1 VHEKGALTQSA
12 TICRSVASVSPT
24 LVFFTATQKTN
35 ATKKTMSVYSTKPW
49 PLVSVNRFLTRCI
62 VRPIAPFGGRTQV
75 MSKGNRR
82 AMVWIDTDGVR
93 WQERC
98 QEITNIVVLQRHLLL
113 SCMSKRPWQ
122 FTFRSP
128 APSKSE
134 RRYRLSLR
142 QAIWPRRGP
151 GRNRLSTIIHQ

>member
-1 VHEKGALTQSA
+1 MHEKGALTQSA

-35 ATKKTMSVYSTKPW
+35 ATKKTMSVYSTKPC
-49 PLVSVNRFLTRCI
+49 PLVSVNRFLTRFI
-62 VRPIAPFGGRTQV
+62 VGSVAPSGGRAQV

-98 QEITNIVVLQRHLLL
+98 QEITNIAALQRHLLL
-113 SCMSKRPWQ
+113 SCMSKRPRR

-128 APSKSE
+128 AHSQSR
-134 RRYRLSLR
+134 RRYRLFLR
-142 QAIWPRRGP
+142 QSDLAAARAGP
-151 GRNRLSTIIHQ
+151 K